1 MKHIFLGLAIHNH
14 QPLGNFPWV
23 FEQAYQQAYLPMVE
37 ALEKHPFIR
46 LSLHYSGCLIDWLE
60 QNHSDFLDRLGRLV
74 TRQQVEIMGGA
85 YYEPILPAIPDADKL
100 GQIAKMADFVTQRF
114 GTKPTGLWLAER
126 VWEPYLAKILAE
138 AGVQWTLVDDNA
150 FKSLGVEDKDLFGY
164 YINEEQGFT
173 VKVFPIS
180 KQLRYSIPW
189 HDVEQV
195 MAYLNKEAS
204 AEEDKIAVLGD
215 DGEKFGVWPGTYEYC
230 WQKGWIDRFFTEL
243 EANQSW
249 LHTIPLG
256 EYVRRFPPIG
266 RIYLPCA
273 SYEEMMEWSL
283 PADKSWEY
291 TNLKHELEAE
301 GRHNVTQF
309 MYSGLWRN
317 FLVKYPEINRMHKKM
332 LRVHRKVYQSRAISK
347 RDSGLDELWQ
357 AQCNCPYWHG
367 VFGGI
372 YLADIRATTYSRL
385 IQAEYKA
392 DSIIRQQRLQL
403 KKNSSSSRG
412 EVEWE
417 KLDFDDD
424 GNEELLADTD
434 SFSVYLS
441 PKEGGTIFEWDLRR
455 HNYNVLSTLARRPE
469 AYHKVLTEPPPE
481 KKTGSGNA
489 IPSIHDQ
496 IRVKDKD
503 ILRHLIYDTYPRSS
517 LIDHFFSPGT
527 KLEEFIGQSCK
538 ELGNFVAEPYEFSV
552 ERKSGEV
559 KILFRRS
566 GIVRSQSGNL
576 PFVVQKE
583 IRLVSGEE
591 KVHITYRLQNGSDS
605 SIQAVYG
612 SEWNLNL
619 LGGGHNEQAYY
630 RVLGIALEDSHLDSR
645 GELTE
650 VDEIVLG
657 NRNLGIE
664 LELTMKP
671 KVGFWRFPVESVSN
685 SEGGI
690 ELIYQES
697 CLLFLLPLD
706 LQPGGTAELNLVWQV
721 KTPPREKS

>member
-1 MKHIFLGLAIHNH
+1 LKHIFLGLAIHNH

-23 FEQAYQQAYLPMVE
+23 FEQAYKQAYLPMVE
-37 ALEKHPFIR
+37 ALEKHPYVR

-60 QNHSDFLDRLGRLV
+60 QNHPEFLSRLAGLV
-74 TRQQVEIMGGA
+74 DRQQVEIIGGA
-85 YYEPILPAIPDADKL
+85 YYEPILPAIPDTDKL
-100 GQIAKMADFVTQRF
+100 GQISKMADFVTQRF
-114 GTKPTGLWLAER
+114 GTRPTGLWLAER
-126 VWEPYLAKILAE
+126 VWEPYLAKILAK
-138 AGVQWTLVDDNA
+138 AGADWTLVDDNA

-164 YINEEQGFT
+164 YITEEQGYT
-173 VKVFPIS
+173 VKIFPIS

-189 HDVEQV
+189 YDVEQV
-195 MAYLNKEAS
+195 IAYLNKEAS
-204 AEEDKIAVLGD
+204 EREDKIAILGD

-230 WQKGWIDRFFTEL
+230 WQKGWIDRFFAEL

-249 LHTIPLG
+249 LHTILLG

-273 SYEEMMEWSL
+273 SYDEMMEWSL

-291 TNLKHELEAE
+291 SDLKHQLEAE
-301 GRHNVTQF
+301 GRQNITQF

-317 FLVKYPEINRMHKKM
+317 FLAKYPEVNRMHKKM
-332 LRVHRKVYQSRAISK
+332 LRVHRKVYQARDISK

-372 YLADIRATTYSRL
+372 YLADIRATTYSHL
-385 IQAEYKA
+385 IQADSKA
-392 DSIIRQQRLQL
+392 DNIIHQPRSWIRRILP
-403 KKNSSSSRG
+403 SSRS
-412 EVEWE
+412 WLQWH
-417 KLDFDDD
+417 KLDYDDD
-424 GNEELLADTD
+424 GNEELLIDTD
-434 SFSVYLS
+434 NFSVYLS
-441 PKEGGTIFEWDLRR
+441 PGEGGTIFEWDLRR

-469 AYHKVLTEPPPE
+469 AYHKVLTEPPPTE
-481 KKTGSGNA
+481 KTGSGDA

-503 ILRHLIYDTYPRSS
+503 ILHHLIYDTYPRSS
-517 LIDHFFSPGT
+517 LIDHFFAPGI
-527 KLEEFIGQSCK
+527 KLDEFTSQSYQ
-538 ELGNFVAEPYEFSV
+538 ELGNFVAQPYEFSV
-552 ERKSGEV
+552 EQKSGEV

-566 GIVRSQSGNL
+566 GIVRRQSGTL
-576 PFVVQKE
+576 PFEVKKE
-583 IRLVSGEE
+583 VRLVSGEE
-591 KVHITYRLQNGSDS
+591 RIYMTYRLKNESDS
-605 SIQAVYG
+605 SIQAVFG
-612 SEWNLNL
+612 SEWNINL

-630 RVLGIALEDSHLDSR
+630 RVPGVTLEDSHLDSR
-645 GELTE
+645 GVLTE

-664 LELTMKP
+664 LELTIKP
-671 KVGFWRFPVESVSN
+671 KVGLWRFPVESVSN

-697 CLLFLLPLD
+697 CLVFLLPID
-706 LQPGGTAELNLVWQV
+706 LPPGGTTELNFVWQA